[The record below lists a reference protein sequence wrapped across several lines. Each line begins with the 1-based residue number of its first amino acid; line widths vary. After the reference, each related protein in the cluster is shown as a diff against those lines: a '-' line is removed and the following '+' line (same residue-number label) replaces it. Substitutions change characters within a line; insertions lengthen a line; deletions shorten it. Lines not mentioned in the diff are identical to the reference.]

1 MEKNIRS
8 RKGISMVEVVVALVV
23 ITIISLAT
31 LSVVFVSAKV
41 EAKTFVAME
50 VRNSAENAVECF
62 RFANGDKDIFRKTL
76 NLSVGV
82 DETVQASAW
91 EEVENG
97 YSYNAGRYIVTIT
110 LNKDENDK
118 LVSFTYEAK
127 DSAGKDIYEFTFTN
141 GGEQE

>member
-62 RFANGDKDIFRKTL
+62 RFANGDIDVFIACLNKTGQQF
-76 NLSVGV
+76 N
-82 DETVQASAW
+82 EAS
-91 EEVENG
+91 NG
-97 YSYNAGRYIVTIT
+97 SYISNAGRYIVTIT
-110 LNKDENDK
+110 LKKDENDK

-127 DSAGKDIYEFTFTN
+127 DSAGADIYDFTFTN

>member
-31 LSVVFVSAKV
+31 LSVVFVSARV
-41 EAKTFVAME
+41 EAKTVVAIE

-62 RFANGDKDIFRKTL
+62 RFANGDIETFIECLRKTT
-76 NLSVGV
+76 GV
-82 DETVQASAW
+82 TDEDNYVI
-91 EEVENG
+91 ENG
-97 YSYNAGRYIVTIT
+97 NYVLRAGRYIVTIT
-110 LNKDENDK
+110 LLGEESGFYYKA
-118 LVSFTYEAK
+118 T

-141 GGEQE
+141 GGGQE

>member
-62 RFANGDKDIFRKTL
+62 RFADGKVETFIGCLNKTVAK
-76 NLSVGV
+76 N
-82 DETVQASAW
+82 EQEFQQQAD
-91 EEVENG
+91 G
-97 YSYNAGRYIVTIT
+97 SYISNAGRYIVTIT
-110 LNKDENDK
+110 LLEEESGFYYKA
-118 LVSFTYEAK
+118 T
-127 DSAGKDIYEFTFTN
+127 DSAGKDIYEFTFKN

>member
-41 EAKTFVAME
+41 EAKTIVAME

-62 RFANGDKDIFRKTL
+62 RFADGDASVFIECLQKTTGVAIKDNYVI
-76 NLSVGV
+76 
-82 DETVQASAW
+82 
-91 EEVENG
+91 ENG
-97 YSYNAGRYIVTIT
+97 NYVLRAGRYIVTIT

-127 DSAGKDIYEFTFTN
+127 DSAGKDIYEFTFKN